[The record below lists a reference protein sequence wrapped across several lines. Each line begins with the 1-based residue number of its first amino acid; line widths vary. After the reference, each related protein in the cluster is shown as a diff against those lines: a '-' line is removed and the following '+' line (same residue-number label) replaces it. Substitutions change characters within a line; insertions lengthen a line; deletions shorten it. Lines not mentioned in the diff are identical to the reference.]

1 MTSVL
6 WPTFLPQLP
15 PLSSFLTHFC
25 SSFCFFYVIF
35 LVERPWK
42 GKAINAVC
50 STTAKSWSHFTET
63 EEARAYYVILNMWK
77 LKQVTVG
84 YRSQDALLQPLWF
97 FSLVSKMKSL
107 FHFALIRKNKNK
119 KDILLKVSS
128 VLDWK
133 QIDFIA
139 QDQFMIVLNKLSLTG
154 ANCMPQ
160 FTCWGIQ
167 LSQHKAGCDSHI
179 MKWKQYHHH

>member
-1 MTSVL
+1 M
-6 WPTFLPQLP
+6 
-15 PLSSFLTHFC
+15 
-25 SSFCFFYVIF
+25 
-35 LVERPWK
+35 
-42 GKAINAVC
+42 
-50 STTAKSWSHFTET
+50 
-63 EEARAYYVILNMWK
+63 
-77 LKQVTVG
+77 G

-160 FTCWGIQ
+160 FTC
-167 LSQHKAGCDSHI
+167 
-179 MKWKQYHHH
+179 